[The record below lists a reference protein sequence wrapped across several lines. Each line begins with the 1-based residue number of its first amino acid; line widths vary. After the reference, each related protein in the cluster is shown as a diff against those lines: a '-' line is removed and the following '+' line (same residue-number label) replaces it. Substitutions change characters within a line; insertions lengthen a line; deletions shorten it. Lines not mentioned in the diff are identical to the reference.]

1 MLELLRFYGSQHR
14 ITPEE
19 YESYYYSCRPW
30 LVEQNRKEAQDRTFK
45 AMVDNLPDKVRSRL
59 PVVSDSYYVKQG
71 NSKQVYPIYH
81 SDLMVFPYRDDTQKE
96 HWVGPHN
103 TIPTIV
109 NDKDCYYTKYTYS
122 CPKCGEEIS
131 FVDVTSIRFLEE
143 EDKEETGSLSFLELS
158 EIPIEA
164 CPKCGYHFINTFF
177 NPNMLKRTISYKLV
191 QLIRLSHFQNEM
203 DSEKKRDWE
212 QPMPNGIKPSLEF
225 VRSKIMLGV
234 HGYSYIVNT
243 YKCGHCQKEYTVCD
257 LSYLR
262 KEPIFTPKNLRSRP
276 IEIEKIANSHDY
288 LQARTKWRRISL
300 ELEAQDKEQNSLPCE
315 QWAMPPYCLE
325 CGHFLYSYD
334 LYKGEPVP
342 RGFGIPYT
350 DTLFI

>member
-1 MLELLRFYGSQHR
+1 MLEILMLYGPQHR

-30 LVEQNRKEAQDRTFK
+30 LVEQRQKEAQDRAFN
-45 AMVDNLPDKVRSRL
+45 AMVDNLPDKARSRL

-71 NSKQVYPIYH
+71 RSNQVYPVGH
-81 SDLMVFPYRDDTQKE
+81 SDLMVFPYRDYTQKE

-158 EIPIEA
+158 EMPIEA
-164 CPKCGYHFINTFF
+164 CPKCGYYFINTFF
-177 NPNMLKRTISYKLV
+177 NPDMLKRTISYKLV
-191 QLIRLSHFQNEM
+191 QRLKLVLLQNAVGN
-203 DSEKKRDWE
+203 EKKRDWNY
-212 QPMPNGIKPSLEF
+212 PMPEGVTPSIEFIK
-225 VRSKIMLGV
+225 SKIMLGV

-243 YKCGHCQKEYTVCD
+243 YRCCHCQREYSVCD
-257 LSYLR
+257 LSSLR
-262 KEPIFTPKNLRSRP
+262 KEPFFVPKDLRSKP
-276 IEIEKIANSHDY
+276 IELQKITDSHERIQANAE
-288 LQARTKWRRISL
+288 LRRISL
-300 ELEAQDKEQNSLPCE
+300 QLKQQDKEQSSPPIE
-315 QWAMPPYCLE
+315 QWALPPYCLE
-325 CGHFLYSYD
+325 CGHFLYTYD
-334 LYKGEPVP
+334 LYKDEPIP
-342 RGFGIPYT
+342 TSFSIPYNNS
-350 DTLFI
+350 LFI